1 MPRIVNDPNLA
12 TCPSFEDPEW
22 DFLRQPMIDAHQGP
36 LPLTA
41 EEATLRM
48 KNTWTRQN
56 NNSIIAWNNQA
67 EQDRAELAEQER
79 LAQEEEEVQR
89 VQREREAEELRR
101 EEDRKRPK
109 LGPFELDYKVASWIE
124 TRPVE
129 YALLKIEKLEYIEL
143 DYFTEHGRQVATTGP
158 NAYPS
163 QDTFGF
169 TQVGGTLALTSLS
182 QRPARNIRND
192 EELSWEEVF
201 DAKNTMLHFM
211 ALSTV
216 WPAAHAESLA
226 AFYVALEIHP
236 RRRYKNGKQALLVYQ
251 SRVRREWFSAFRR
264 KKGFNIEIINEE
276 LLRTYADMLNDS
288 IREKEIEQVRVV
300 LAPREGPY

>member
-48 KNTWTRQN
+48 KDTWTRQN

-101 EEDRKRPK
+101 EEDR
-109 LGPFELDYKVASWIE
+109 
-124 TRPVE
+124 
-129 YALLKIEKLEYIEL
+129 
-143 DYFTEHGRQVATTGP
+143 
-158 NAYPS
+158 
-163 QDTFGF
+163 
-169 TQVGGTLALTSLS
+169 
-182 QRPARNIRND
+182 
-192 EELSWEEVF
+192 
-201 DAKNTMLHFM
+201 
-211 ALSTV
+211 
-216 WPAAHAESLA
+216 
-226 AFYVALEIHP
+226 
-236 RRRYKNGKQALLVYQ
+236 
-251 SRVRREWFSAFRR
+251 
-264 KKGFNIEIINEE
+264 
-276 LLRTYADMLNDS
+276 
-288 IREKEIEQVRVV
+288 
-300 LAPREGPY
+300 